1 MSSKKT
7 GDSVKATGLFGRTG
21 GLGMDFNSASTRI
34 PSATDLD
41 TVIIFTGQLPGAL
54 LETP

>member
-1 MSSKKT
+1 
-7 GDSVKATGLFGRTG
+7 
-21 GLGMDFNSASTRI
+21 MDFNSASTRI